1 MEGQA
6 PDFNIDNYDIGELLT
21 IFGIESPIKKEAIMK
36 IAGGLIEKYKE
47 LGKSQYVEFFSKA
60 MNRLL
65 SDYEMVQGILGKVED
80 FIETAEEIVENK
92 DKYIGKAEEYIGKA
106 ENYIEKA
113 GDYIETKKNEILNPP
128 VEDAG
133 PNILKNMYYNGNS
146 IHERIAPH
154 VMPNR
159 ANYIDVPEKGVGS
172 HAPQLQN
179 RLLMPNAFA
188 QLPFAQGYRNPTLQN
203 AFLTWLNVD
212 SQYREI
218 RPVDNQTAACANY
231 SPEFNT
237 STKQQNE
244 IHQEDTSTD
253 FTFSLATPVTNVL
266 AMTVG
271 SIEVPLAGYYA
282 FSDAYGNTTFEID
295 ISGVPTPFCIRIP
308 EGNYDASGLTNVIN
322 GAFETLASTLNPSPY
337 ASILSNIKFIIN
349 KSNQKAYI
357 YYDSSNSLQ
366 LLKNISFNW
375 GDKSCCGKCNQC
387 CDLNNARTQ
396 AEENSEKENLSS
408 LKNFTPQN
416 FQCSDKNK
424 GKKLNSTFGWTIGFR
439 EYKSTFKDVNLLINP
454 VADENIAELSPIVC
468 MTFGSCVAN
477 LLGTK
482 YFILEIDDF
491 NHNRNNGEMATM
503 SMPSLTEG
511 FSLPNYAKNV
521 SQIYPVCDSSNSNIL
536 PAHPISTESSSHI
549 YKDPTNVKAQFE
561 TFKRPCRKGT
571 PAEETG
577 IKGKDTLTQAQKY
590 TATELR
596 NTQKTTNINQYF
608 SPQSSNI
615 LFRFPAQRLSD
626 NLQVPMIIPNSAGL
640 DNARRY
646 FGPVTI
652 EKLRVRLL
660 DDKGY
665 PVDLHCGDISF
676 SLLLERLYQ
685 Y

>member
-1 MEGQA
+1 MEEQA
-6 PDFNIDNYDIGELLT
+6 PDFNIDNYGVGELLT
-21 IFGIESPIKKEAIMK
+21 IFGIDSPIKKEAIMK
-36 IAGGLIEKYKE
+36 IAGGFIEKYKE
-47 LGKSQYVEFFSKA
+47 MEKSEYVEFFSKA
-60 MNRLL
+60 MNRIL

-80 FIETAEEIVENK
+80 YFEK
-92 DKYIGKAEEYIGKA
+92 GEEYV
-106 ENYIEKA
+106 
-113 GDYIETKKNEILNPP
+113 ETKKNEILNPP
-128 VEDAG
+128 VEDAA
-133 PNILKNMYYNGNS
+133 PNILKNMYYNGQS
-146 IHERIAPH
+146 MQERLGPGV

-159 ANYIDVPEKGVGS
+159 ADYIDVPEKGMGA

-179 RLLMPNAFA
+179 RLLMPNTFA
-188 QLPFAQGYRNPTLQN
+188 QMPFAQGYRNPTLQN

-218 RPVDNQTAACANY
+218 RPVDSQTAACANY
-231 SPEFNT
+231 LPEFNT

-295 ISGVPTPFCIRIP
+295 ISGVPFCVRIP
-308 EGNYDASGLTNVIN
+308 EGNYDASGLTSVIDSV
-322 GAFETLASTLNPSPY
+322 FKTLALKLNHLPSPY
-337 ASILSNIKFIIN
+337 PDLSANTPILQNINFSIN

-357 YYDSSNSLQ
+357 YYDPSNSSADKVK
-366 LLKNISFNW
+366 LLNNISFNW

-387 CDLNNARTQ
+387 CDLNYAREQ
-396 AEENSEKENLSS
+396 AEKESEKQPFLT
-408 LKNFTPQN
+408 NFTPKIY
-416 FQCSDKNK
+416 QCSDKNK

-439 EYKSTFKDVNLLINP
+439 EYKSTFKEVNLLINP
-454 VADENIAELSPIVC
+454 VADANIVKLITPPSTTSPIVC
-468 MTFGSCVAN
+468 MTYGSCVVN

-482 YFILEIDDF
+482 YFILEVDDF
-491 NHNRNNGEMATM
+491 NRNRNNGEMATM
-503 SMPSLTEG
+503 SMPSLTQG
-511 FSLPNYAKNV
+511 FSLPSYAKNV
-521 SQIYPVCDSSNSNIL
+521 SQIYPVCDSSNSNVL

-549 YKDPTNVKAQFE
+549 YKDPSNVKAQIE

-571 PAEETG
+571 PPEETG
-577 IKGKDTLTQAQKY
+577 IKGKDTLTRAQKY
-590 TATELR
+590 TATEIR
-596 NTQKTTNINQYF
+596 NTQKTTNIDQYF
-608 SPQSSNI
+608 SPQASNL

-626 NLQVPMIIPNSAGL
+626 NLQVPLIIPNSAGL

>member
-1 MEGQA
+1 MEEQA
-6 PDFNIDNYDIGELLT
+6 PDFNIDNYGVGELLT
-21 IFGIESPIKKEAIMK
+21 IFGIDSPIKKEAIMK
-36 IAGGLIEKYKE
+36 IAGGFIEKYKE
-47 LGKSQYVEFFSKA
+47 MEKSEYVEFFSKA
-60 MNRLL
+60 MNRIL

-80 FIETAEEIVENK
+80 YFEKGEEYVEN
-92 DKYIGKAEEYIGKA
+92 
-106 ENYIEKA
+106 
-113 GDYIETKKNEILNPP
+113 KKNEILNPP
-128 VEDAG
+128 IEDAA
-133 PNILKNMYYNGNS
+133 PNILKNMYYNGQS
-146 IHERIAPH
+146 MQERLGPGV

-159 ANYIDVPEKGVGS
+159 ADYIDVPEKGMGA

-218 RPVDNQTAACANY
+218 RPVDSQTAACAKY
-231 SPEFNT
+231 LPEFNT
-237 STKQQNE
+237 STKKQNE

-295 ISGVPTPFCIRIP
+295 ISGVQNPFCLRIP
-308 EGNYDASGLTNVIN
+308 EGNYDASGLTSVIQRIFDKVFDEVFAP
-322 GAFETLASTLNPSPY
+322 GKIQFL
-337 ASILSNIKFIIN
+337 IN

-357 YYDSSNSLQ
+357 YYDSSNCTQ
-366 LLKNISFNW
+366 ETPNLLKNISFNW

-387 CDLNNARTQ
+387 CDLNYARDF
-396 AEENSEKENLSS
+396 AEKESEEKSDVNTI
-408 LKNFTPQN
+408 NFTPN
-416 FQCSDKNK
+416 KYQCSDKNK

-439 EYKSTFKDVNLLINP
+439 EYKSTFKEVNLLINP
-454 VADENIAELSPIVC
+454 VADANIVNLITPTYPIVC
-468 MTFGSCVAN
+468 MTYGSCVVN

-482 YFILEIDDF
+482 YFILEVDDF
-491 NHNRNNGEMATM
+491 NRNRNNGEMATM

-511 FSLPNYAKNV
+511 FSLPSYAKNV
-521 SQIYPVCDSSNSNIL
+521 SQIYPVCDSSNSNVL
-536 PAHPISTESSSHI
+536 PAHPISTESSSHKH
-549 YKDPTNVKAQFE
+549 KDPPNIKAQIE

-571 PAEETG
+571 PPEETG

-590 TATELR
+590 TATEIR
-596 NTQKTTNINQYF
+596 NTQKTTNIDQYF
-608 SPQSSNI
+608 SPQASNL

-626 NLQVPMIIPNSAGL
+626 NLQVPLIIPNSAGL

-652 EKLRVRLL
+652 KKLRVRLL